1 LKDYKS
7 EVSLI
12 EMIIVDD
19 QEKEVI
25 MGKKGFTLIELIIV
39 LAIISILVAL
49 SIPAYLGQQRSA
61 ARNEAFSNLESLRLL
76 EEQFFAENGQYAPA
90 GGGTIN
96 YNATIGVNDNG
107 IEDIL
112 PGFRPGG
119 QAALPSFGLN
129 FTYQLTSQDTNGD
142 NLADTF
148 IARATPVPGTRVTN
162 DPVWT
167 IDQNNVRNW

>member
-1 LKDYKS
+1 MKTNR
-7 EVSLI
+7 
-12 EMIIVDD
+12 
-19 QEKEVI
+19 
-25 MGKKGFTLIELIIV
+25 GFTLIELIIV
-39 LAIISILVAL
+39 MAIIGILVAIA
-49 SIPAYLGQQRSA
+49 IPAYIGQQRKA
-61 ARNEAFSNLESLRLL
+61 ARTEAYSNLETLRLI

-90 GGGTIN
+90 GGGVRN

-119 QAALPSFGLN
+119 QAALPGLGLH
-129 FTYQLTSQDTNGD
+129 FTYRITSNDTNGD
-142 NLADTF
+142 TLADTF
-148 IARATPVPGTRVTN
+148 TATATPVPGTRVAG